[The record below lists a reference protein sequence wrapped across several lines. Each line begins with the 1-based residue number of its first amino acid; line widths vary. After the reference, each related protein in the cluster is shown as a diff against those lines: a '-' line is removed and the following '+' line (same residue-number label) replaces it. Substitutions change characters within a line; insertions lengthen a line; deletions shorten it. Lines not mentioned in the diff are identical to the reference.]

1 MKSEFDAIACP
12 LFWTTL
18 FFVLTLKGEAY
29 LLSTHYKSK
38 QFKFEILVRS
48 YI

>member
-18 FFVLTLKGEAY
+18 FFVLTLKGEA
-29 LLSTHYKSK
+29 STHYKSK

-48 YI
+48 YM